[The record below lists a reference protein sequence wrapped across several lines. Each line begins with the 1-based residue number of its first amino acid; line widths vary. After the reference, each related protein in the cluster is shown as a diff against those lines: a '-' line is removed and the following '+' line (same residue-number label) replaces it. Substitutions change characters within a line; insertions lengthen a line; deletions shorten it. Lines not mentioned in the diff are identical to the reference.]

1 MVFDHRQKQN
11 STIHQQLKELTMDIR
26 YTIGKNEYKR
36 MTTEELRDSFLISI
50 FETGKLNLLYCEVER
65 GIVGAAVPTDS
76 SLSLE
81 AGEELAADYFCHRRE
96 VGVLN
101 IGGDGTVT
109 IDGSEYNMGNL
120 DGLYIGRG
128 SKEVSF
134 TSADADD
141 PARFYMVSYPAHAEF
156 PTTHATK
163 ADANVLNLGTME
175 DANKRTVY
183 QYIHENGI
191 KSCQIVM
198 GFTVLEPG
206 SVWNTMPCHTH
217 GRRTEVYMYFGMDEA
232 SRVFHMMGPKEE
244 TRHITIANEQAAI
257 SPMWSIHSGCG
268 TGAYAFCWSMG
279 GENQR
284 FDDMD
289 HIAIADLQ

>member
-1 MVFDHRQKQN
+1 MN
-11 STIHQQLKELTMDIR
+11 IR

-36 MTTEELRDSFLISI
+36 MTTDELRDAFLVDL
-50 FETGKLNLLYCEVER
+50 FETGKMNLLYCEVER
-65 GIVGAAVPTDS
+65 GVVGAVVPTAG
-76 SLSLE
+76 SLKLE
-81 AGEELAADYFCHRRE
+81 AGQELAADYFCQRRE

-101 IGGDGTVT
+101 LGAAGTVT
-109 IDGSEYNMGNL
+109 VDGTEYKMDNL

-128 SKEVSF
+128 SKEIVFESD
-134 TSADADD
+134 SAED
-141 PARFYMVSYPAHAEF
+141 PARFYLISYPAHAAY
-156 PTTHATK
+156 PTTLAK
-163 ADANVLNLGTME
+163 QADANALELGTVE
-175 DANKRTVY
+175 DANKRTIY

-191 KSCQIVM
+191 KSCQLVM

-217 GRRTEVYMYFGMDEA
+217 ERRTEVYLYFGLDEE
-232 SRVFHMMGPKEE
+232 SRVFHMMGPGDE
-244 TRHITIANEQAAI
+244 TRHLVVGNEQAVI

-268 TGAYAFCWSMG
+268 TRNYSFCWGMG

-289 HIAIADLQ
+289 HIAIKNLK